1 MCAGRRKSA
10 IEGRLLPTVTGTRIH
25 VPWGQIVNQRE
36 ARCNGHSSRSLP
48 PIDKTKSGRNL
59 EPDLYQNT
67 RYPHPEV
74 TDDIE
79 QVLVHSSRLI
89 CASTRLRRR
98 RDRPNRSL
106 LLLIHNSLW

>member
-67 RYPHPEV
+67 YPHPEV